1 MCRHVA
7 HLGAPRPI
15 TELLHASHGLCA
27 QGRAP
32 REMIVADDNP
42 DGWGIAWWT
51 SPQVAPRHYRSTEPI
66 WTDTGFH
73 HATDRAS
80 AMLAAARK
88 ASPGTTLRTVNNA
101 PFVAATALG
110 PVAFSLN
117 GHVFQRGSV
126 ARLRAEVPPGVSLA
140 GDTDSEVLFAILR
153 AHIAEGHDLAAALA
167 AVHAVVAPTPDVY
180 VNLMAMTANA
190 LVATTWRHTLYAHH
204 SDRGTTLASE
214 PLDPDPAWS
223 RVPDAHLVSVDA
235 QGCHL
240 TPLDGRP

>member
-15 TELLHASHGLCA
+15 ADLLHAPHGLCA

-51 SPQVAPRHYRSTEPI
+51 SPRLGPLHYRSTEPI
-66 WTDTGFH
+66 WTDTGFRH
-73 HATDRAS
+73 STDCAG

-88 ASPGTTLRTVNNA
+88 ASPGTTLHTVNNA
-101 PFVAATALG
+101 PFVATTELG

-117 GHVFQRGSV
+117 GHAFQGGTE
-126 ARLRAEVPPGVSLA
+126 ARLRAEVPPGISLA

-153 AHIAEGHDLAAALA
+153 ARIVEGADLAAALA
-167 AVHAVVAPTPDVY
+167 AVHAVVAPAPDVY

-190 LVATTWRHTLYAHH
+190 LTATTWRHTLYAHH
-204 SDRGTTLASE
+204 TELGTTLASE
-214 PLDPDPAWS
+214 PLDADPAWT
-223 RVPDAHLVSVDA
+223 RVPDAHLVTADA
-235 QGCHL
+235 HGFHL
-240 TPLDGRP
+240 SPLEGSP